1 MMPNIARPAKTCIAV
16 KSMVNSKPITM
27 NGVTATTGFPP
38 TGSTQSEA
46 VQAGNPRPI
55 VQPRIANANP
65 IHGTRV
71 NRGPR
76 T

>member
-1 MMPNIARPAKTCIAV
+1 
-16 KSMVNSKPITM
+16 M
-27 NGVTATTGFPP
+27 NGVRATTGFPP

-55 VQPRIANANP
+55 VQPRMANANP

-71 NRGPR
+71 NCGPR
-76 T
+76 A